1 MKHKMIFTVLKHL
14 KFSDRF
20 KNTFTKMMNYEK
32 LYTKSGVFS
41 MF

>member
-1 MKHKMIFTVLKHL
+1 MVTVLKHL

-20 KNTFTKMMNYEK
+20 KKKIAKMINNKK
-32 LYTKSGVFS
+32 LYSKSGVFS